1 MRTKVFPAV
10 YLPALDETQEK
21 DVSCNYMVARETVYR
36 SYLKHWLKHEAPY
49 KFVQDYTKESRPIMA
64 PHDLCSIYKD
74 FSSVQGTTPKITC
87 QTLSAAE
94 NYFECFLKI
103 KVFR

>member
-10 YLPALDETQEK
+10 YLPALDETQDK

-36 SYLKHWLKHEAPY
+36 SYLKHWLKHEALY

-64 PHDLCSIYKD
+64 PHDLCSIIRISQVCREQHPRSPVRH
-74 FSSVQGTTPKITC
+74 FLLLRTI
-87 QTLSAAE
+87 LSA
-94 NYFECFLKI
+94 F
-103 KVFR
+103 

>member
-49 KFVQDYTKESRPIMA
+49 KFVQDYTKESRPIMT
-64 PHDLCSIYKD
+64 PHDL
-74 FSSVQGTTPKITC
+74 
-87 QTLSAAE
+87 L
-94 NYFECFLKI
+94 
-103 KVFR
+103 